1 MLAAGI
7 DIGTTTISGAV
18 LDTESGRLLCSLT
31 SPGGEKLEGAPWA
44 GELAAL
50 SGYEAATGYGLV
62 THYYNMK
69 NGLVPP
75 GAVSLCTAPDYVAMR
90 LCGLEKP
97 RTHASLAASLGLFDL
112 DAGSFDHA
120 ALARA
125 GLPAD
130 MLPEAVRGEALL
142 GETAGGL
149 PVALPIG
156 DNQAGFLGAAGRP
169 DDVLLNLGT
178 SSQLSAL
185 CPPSGCPEGLEPR
198 PYIGGA
204 RLMTGAGLCGG
215 SALRLLNGFLR
226 AVCSL
231 AAKWAR
237 RRCTDTCSVWP
248 RPRRGTRA

>member
-120 ALARA
+120 ALA
-125 GLPAD
+125 
-130 MLPEAVRGEALL
+130 VRDYRR
-142 GETAGGL
+142 TCF
-149 PVALPIG
+149 PKRS
-156 DNQAGFLGAAGRP
+156 AARP
-169 DDVLLNLGT
+169 
-178 SSQLSAL
+178 
-185 CPPSGCPEGLEPR
+185 C
-198 PYIGGA
+198 
-204 RLMTGAGLCGG
+204 
-215 SALRLLNGFLR
+215 
-226 AVCSL
+226 
-231 AAKWAR
+231 WAR
-237 RRCTDTCSVWP
+237 RRAGCPWP
-248 RPRRGTRA
+248 CP